1 MFERPLKKK
10 ADISVARTDTTWR
23 WDTSRLFTN
32 PQRRPKSTAM
42 RETVITPAPFSN
54 IMPIITEMRDI
65 WLATEKSR
73 SPALIIIIIP
83 RVTIYL
89 WLRKERYL
97 EQDIKRNRIVYY
109 KKTGA
114 VRVIPSREDSLERLM
129 EDNGRQFFIDQEG
142 VEEAA
147 QHHMD
152 IEALRLAISKL
163 SEEDRRL
170 IYEEFFMETS
180 QEEIGRLLEIS
191 QSAVS
196 RRKKRILEKLKKLLS
211 KQDR

>member
-1 MFERPLKKK
+1 MENKDKNNERKIFVDGELVEVSEEIYK
-10 ADISVARTDTTWR
+10 AY
-23 WDTSRLFTN
+23 TSS
-32 PQRRPKSTAM
+32 K
-42 RETVITPAPFSN
+42 
-54 IMPIITEMRDI
+54 
-65 WLATEKSR
+65 
-73 SPALIIIIIP
+73 
-83 RVTIYL
+83 
-89 WLRKERYL
+89 RKERYL

-170 IYEEFFMETS
+170 IYEEFFRETS
-180 QEEIGRLLEIS
+180 QEEIGRLLDIS

-196 RRKKRILEKLKKLLS
+196 RRKKRILEKLKKLLE
-211 KQDR
+211 KYLLNDIL

>member
-1 MFERPLKKK
+1 MGSMNVRATLNFSEPLSRFLLSTILITTHCRDPPDDLNKHKNSDRLEDFTLENKDKNNERKIFVDGELVEVSEEIYK
-10 ADISVARTDTTWR
+10 AY
-23 WDTSRLFTN
+23 TSS
-32 PQRRPKSTAM
+32 K
-42 RETVITPAPFSN
+42 
-54 IMPIITEMRDI
+54 
-65 WLATEKSR
+65 
-73 SPALIIIIIP
+73 
-83 RVTIYL
+83 
-89 WLRKERYL
+89 RKERYL

-147 QHHMD
+147 QRHMD
-152 IEALRLAISKL
+152 IEALRLAVSKL

-170 IYEEFFMETS
+170 IYEEFFRETS
-180 QEEIGRLLEIS
+180 QEEIGRLLDIS

-196 RRKKRILEKLKKLLS
+196 RRKKRILEKLKKLLE
-211 KQDR
+211 KYLLNDIL